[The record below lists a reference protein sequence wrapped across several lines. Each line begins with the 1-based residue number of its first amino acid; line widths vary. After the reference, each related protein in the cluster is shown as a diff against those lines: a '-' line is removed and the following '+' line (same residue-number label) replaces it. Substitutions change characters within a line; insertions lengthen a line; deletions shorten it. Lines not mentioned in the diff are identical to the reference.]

1 MLDAIPVSVCRLLVE
16 TLGHSL
22 WQACLIAVAC
32 WLALRVLPARRTNLR
47 YATACCGLLS
57 IVGSSLVTLS
67 LLEPVSSD
75 LTSSEDGAGISNVQS
90 ETDVMGSSP
99 QARLASFLPEA
110 SVGTVKSSE
119 PEAVERAEVQ
129 GLARFHASRNQSS
142 ASEGAGRLLH
152 LLALVWAAGSL
163 LMLVRVVRSVLQI
176 RRLGAESESGQVTSD
191 LLDRIHA
198 VVADVSTRLGLRSTV
213 SVLIS
218 SRVQVPGV
226 VGTFWPILLMPPALV
241 TGVPLDQ
248 LRIVI
253 AHELA
258 HVRRYDF
265 LVNLAQ
271 MVIEALLFF
280 NPAVW
285 WVSRQIRIERE
296 ACCDAMAVSATGEA
310 IPVARALVEVV
321 ARLRESLGES
331 TANGFA
337 IAAGVQQLTED
348 PQQDN
353 LLLDRVRRLIVPE
366 QRPHVRLPW
375 YSLFGFLVA
384 FVAVSAGL
392 YEGADATVKAVQ
404 RALTPKERVE
414 ELARLKAENT
424 AVFVP
429 PGIGAKTGKAD
440 SRKGTGQPAEQKVTV
455 HVTVRTDDGSPVPKD
470 VWLSCYYQT
479 GHSSTQ
485 KSLSRPKKDTIEFKT
500 TLKVP
505 ACKFVIGAHAPG
517 FATSSTDPATV
528 FLTDGDRSVEV
539 VLTRGFKSSIQILGN
554 DGSPIAGARV
564 KSSAR
569 VGLGNGWSS
578 LGVREFKSDSDGIVL
593 VDQLSGM
600 EHVVEVRAPGFEHS
614 EQTVKFTAGK
624 SIDWRLKSAE
634 PTRLQL
640 VDTVSGKAVSG
651 AKAVIF
657 SRGTESSYSVSHRGN
672 QSFGDPRSS
681 NFASTDWRVFGTSD
695 SDGLLALNE
704 LHEDTR
710 YVFAIIAD
718 GYGTLYLPQVRP
730 GAEDTIVKLRPPI
743 NLSGQLT
750 GALDRLRK
758 QRQGKTGYRLQYRND
773 LTFGSRVHMQS
784 HLYDAT
790 ADAEGHFELK
800 DVVPGKVQLYLP
812 DGTQTI
818 VVDGSRTDLSF
829 EISDVDASSDAGP
842 DSSQTLKKREVILR
856 LAGATADAPARG
868 YLYVAWQTPTES
880 QNGPLPIVN
889 NEVRLNVPLSTD
901 VTFWDR
907 DIVGYR
913 VTVDRK
919 PVKVVQ
925 GEGPQIINIPAQLA
939 GGVHGTIVRSDGTPA
954 TDADVMAFVV
964 EFPKGAKS
972 NRDVNPNSRSHKAS
986 FFRTLPF
993 GGKYVM
999 FARENLDGAMSWA
1012 VSDPFVIDDQNP
1024 IQQMELRMQ
1033 PGKRQAVR
1041 VLGGDGEPLVGVS
1054 VQFHIRVFRAGTRD
1068 GSSFTLEATTGG
1080 FGIATFAASLPADVS
1095 SILEFEPSISV
1106 TGPAGHV
1113 GFTGKLSEL
1122 SQVSPAMFEL
1132 KLDKGVSASGTIVD
1146 AQTGRPVPNAKI
1158 RIYPTNFAAAGFKE
1172 NIRTTSDARGEFR
1185 FDNLEP
1191 MEYRVNIEEAMPKG
1205 TVIIPNGGGY
1215 SIRYPSGVTSLS
1227 LTGGDIDPVLWEVEL
1242 YPGGSLRPA
1251 AE

>member
-47 YATACCGLLS
+47 YATACCGLLA
-57 IVGSSLVTLS
+57 IVGASLVTLS
-67 LLEPVSSD
+67 LLEPGPS
-75 LTSSEDGAGISNVQS
+75 AGVAENNLGQT
-90 ETDVMGSSP
+90 ETAG
-99 QARLASFLPEA
+99 LASSLPATVA
-110 SVGTVKSSE
+110 SSIPEVTVDSVNSSG
-119 PEAVERAEVQ
+119 PELIVQAEVQ
-129 GLARFHASRNQSS
+129 ELANFHAGRNGSS
-142 ASEGAGRLLH
+142 VSEGAGSLLH

-198 VVADVSTRLGLRSTV
+198 VVADVSTRLGLRWTV

-241 TGVPLDQ
+241 TGVPLEQ

-285 WVSRQIRIERE
+285 WMSRQIRIERE

-331 TANGFA
+331 AANGFA

-348 PQQDN
+348 PRQEN

-404 RALTPKERVE
+404 RALTPKERVDT
-414 ELARLKAENT
+414 LARLKAENT

-429 PGIGAKTGKAD
+429 PGIGVETGKA
-440 SRKGTGQPAEQKVTV
+440 KPGKVAAQPEKQKVTV
-455 HVTVRTDDGSPVPKD
+455 HVTVRTEDGSPVPKE
-470 VWLSCYYQT
+470 VQLSGYYQT

-485 KSLSRPKKDTIEFKT
+485 ASLNTPKEDTIEFKT
-500 TLKVP
+500 TWKLP
-505 ACKFVIGAHAPG
+505 GCKFLIGAQAPG
-517 FATSSTDPATV
+517 FAATSTDPATV
-528 FLTDGDRSVEV
+528 FLADGDRNVEV
-539 VLTRGFKSSIQILGN
+539 VLTRGFKTAIQFTDT
-554 DGSPIAGARV
+554 DGKPVAGARV
-564 KSSAR
+564 KSSGR
-569 VGLGNGWSS
+569 IGHGNGWST
-578 LGVREFKSDSDGIVL
+578 LGQTSFKSDQDGKVQI
-593 VDQLSGM
+593 DQVSAM
-600 EHVVEVRAPGFEHS
+600 DHEVEVRAPGFEHS
-614 EQTVKFTAGK
+614 RQTVRFTAGK

-634 PTRLQL
+634 PTRLKL
-640 VDTVSGKAVSG
+640 VDARSGKPVSG
-651 AKAVIF
+651 AQAIIF
-657 SRGTESSYSVSHRGN
+657 SRGIDSPSHSGGHSY
-672 QSFGDPRSS
+672 GDPRTKK
-681 NFASTDWRVFGTSD
+681 FAASDWRVFGTSN
-695 SDGLLALNE
+695 SNGLLTLDELNKG
-704 LHEDTR
+704 TR
-710 YVFAIIAD
+710 YLFAIIAD
-718 GYGTLYLPQVRP
+718 GYGTKYIPEVRP
-730 GAEDTIVKLRPPI
+730 GDEDAVVELEPPI
-743 NLSGQLT
+743 NLSGQLS

-758 QRQGKTGYRLQYRND
+758 EARGKSGYRLQYRND
-773 LTFGSRVHMQS
+773 LTLGNRRHLHS
-784 HLYDAT
+784 HLYNAT
-790 ADAEGHFELK
+790 ANAEGHFELK
-800 DVVPGKVQLYLP
+800 DVVPGKVQLFLP

-818 VVDGSRTDLSF
+818 VVDGSRSDLSF
-829 EISDVDASSDAGP
+829 EISKVDASPAAGP
-842 DSSQTLKKREVILR
+842 DTAPASKKREVILR

-868 YLYVAWQTPTES
+868 FLYVAWRTPTES

-889 NEVRLNVPLSTD
+889 NEVRLQVPLSTG

-919 PVKVVQ
+919 PVMVVK
-925 GEGPQIINIPAQLA
+925 GDGPQVIEIPAQLA
-939 GGVHGTIVRSDGTPA
+939 GGVHGTVVRSDGTPA
-954 TDADVMAFVV
+954 TNADVMAIAVQL
-964 EFPKGAKS
+964 PKGASK
-972 NRDVNPNSRSHKAS
+972 NRDVNPRSRSHKAS

-999 FARENLDGAMSWA
+999 LAREDRDRAMSWA
-1012 VSDPFVIDDQNP
+1012 ISAPFSIGSENP
-1024 IQQMELRMQ
+1024 IQRLDLRLQ
-1033 PGKRQAVR
+1033 PGRRLSVR
-1041 VLGGDGEPLVGVS
+1041 VLGADGKALANVP
-1054 VQFHIRVFRAGTRD
+1054 VQLKVRILRAGTED
-1068 GSSFTLEATTGG
+1068 STSFGLDATTGD
-1080 FGIATFAASLPADVS
+1080 FGMATFAESIPSEDHRAIDVKPA
-1095 SILEFEPSISV
+1095 LRV
-1106 TGPAGHV
+1106 TGPNGLV
-1113 GFTGKLSEL
+1113 GFTGEL
-1122 SQVSPAMFEL
+1122 KDLPEIAPSVFEL
-1132 KLDKGVSASGTIVD
+1132 QLDKGVSASGTIVD
-1146 AQTGRPVPNAKI
+1146 AQTGRPVPHARIRVYPANFEAAK
-1158 RIYPTNFAAAGFKE
+1158 FKE
-1172 NIRTTSDARGEFR
+1172 NIRTTTDARGEFR
-1185 FDNLEP
+1185 FDNLEL
-1191 MEYRVNIEEAMPKG
+1191 MEYGVNIEEAMPKG

-1215 SIRYPSGVTSLS
+1215 SFRYPHGATHLS
-1227 LTGGDIDPVLWEVEL
+1227 LTGGDIDPVFWEVEL

>member
-1 MLDAIPVSVCRLLVE
+1 MLDAIPVSACRLLVE

-22 WQACLIAVAC
+22 WQACVIAVAC

-47 YATACCGLLS
+47 YATACCGLLA

-67 LLEPVSSD
+67 LLEPVSPD
-75 LTSSEDGAGISNVQS
+75 LASSEDGAGISNVQT
-90 ETDVMGSSP
+90 ETDGMGSSP
-99 QARLASFLPEA
+99 QARLASFLPETP
-110 SVGTVKSSE
+110 VGTVKSSD
-119 PEAVERAEVQ
+119 PKMVERAGVQ
-129 GLARFHASRNQSS
+129 GLARFHASRNQRLG
-142 ASEGAGRLLH
+142 SEGAGQLLH

-198 VVADVSTRLGLRSTV
+198 VVADVSARLGLRSTV

-241 TGVPLDQ
+241 TGVPLEQ

-348 PQQDN
+348 PQQEN

-404 RALTPKERVE
+404 RALTPEERVE

-429 PGIGAKTGKAD
+429 PGVGAETGKAN

-485 KSLSRPKKDTIEFKT
+485 KSLSRPQEDTIEFKT

-505 ACKFVIGAHAPG
+505 ACKFVIGAQAPG

-539 VLTRGFKSSIQILGN
+539 VLTRGFKSSLRILGN
-554 DGSPIAGARV
+554 DGSPIAGARL

-569 VGLGNGWSS
+569 IGLGNGWSS
-578 LGVREFKSDSDGIVL
+578 LGVREFKSDSEGIVQ
-593 VDQLSGM
+593 VDQVSGM

-614 EQTVKFTAGK
+614 EQTVRFDAENTLDWQIESAAPARFQVVDAASGK
-624 SIDWRLKSAE
+624 S
-634 PTRLQL
+634 
-640 VDTVSGKAVSG
+640 VSE
-651 AKAVIF
+651 AKAILF
-657 SRGTESSYSVSHRGN
+657 IRSVDRPGHSGGHGY
-672 QSFGDPRSS
+672 GDPRLTKLS
-681 NFASTDWRVFGTSD
+681 ASDWRVHGASD
-695 SDGLLALNE
+695 AAGVLTLDE
-704 LHEDTR
+704 LKHGSR
-710 YVFAIIAD
+710 YVFAVMTE
-718 GYGTLYLPQVRP
+718 GYGTKYLTAVRP
-730 GAEDTIVKLRPPI
+730 GDEEKTIELQRPI
-743 NLSGQLT
+743 NFSGRLT
-750 GALDRLRK
+750 GAFDRLQK
-758 QRQGKTGYRLQYRND
+758 GSGENKGSYRLTYRND
-773 LTFGSRVHMQS
+773 LSIDGRSS
-784 HLYDAT
+784 HSYMYSTYVDT
-790 ADAEGHFELK
+790 EGNFKLR
-800 DVVPGKVQLYLP
+800 DLIPGKVQLHLP
-812 DGTQTI
+812 DGSKTL
-818 VVDGSRTDLSF
+818 VV
-829 EISDVDASSDAGP
+829 
-842 DSSQTLKKREVILR
+842 DSSQSGLTFEIKEIAKSASGGRKTASRKREVILR

-889 NEVRLNVPLSTD
+889 NEVRLNVPISTD

-907 DIVGYR
+907 DIVGYQ

-925 GEGPQIINIPAQLA
+925 GEGPQIIKIPAQLA
-939 GGVHGTIVRSDGTPA
+939 GGVHGTIVRPDGTPA
-954 TDADVMAFVV
+954 SNADVMAIAV
-964 EFPKGAKS
+964 ELPKGASK
-972 NRDVNPNSRSHKAS
+972 NRDVNPSSRPHKDS

-999 FARENLDGAMSWA
+999 LAREDRDGAMSWA
-1012 VSDPFVIDDQNP
+1012 ISDVFTIDSENP
-1024 IQQMELRMQ
+1024 IQRLDLRLQ
-1033 PGKRQAVR
+1033 PGRRLSVR
-1041 VLGGDGEPLVGVS
+1041 VLGADGKPLENVP
-1054 VQFHIRVFRAGTRD
+1054 VQLQVRILRAGTED
-1068 GSSFTLEATTGG
+1068 ATSFGLDATTGE
-1080 FGIATFAASLPADVS
+1080 FGMATFAESVPSEDHAAIDVKPA
-1095 SILEFEPSISV
+1095 LSV
-1106 TGPAGHV
+1106 TGPNGHV
-1113 GFTGKLSEL
+1113 GFTGNLDDLPEIAPS
-1122 SQVSPAMFEL
+1122 MFEL
-1132 KLDKGVSASGTIVD
+1132 RLSKGVSASGTVVD

-1158 RIYPTNFAAAGFKE
+1158 RIYPTNFAAARFKE
-1172 NIRTTSDARGEFR
+1172 NIRTTTDARGEFR

-1191 MEYRVNIEEAMPKG
+1191 MKYAVQIDEAMPKG
-1205 TVIIPNGGGY
+1205 TVIIPKGGGY

>member
-1 MLDAIPVSVCRLLVE
+1 
-16 TLGHSL
+16 
-22 WQACLIAVAC
+22 
-32 WLALRVLPARRTNLR
+32 
-47 YATACCGLLS
+47 
-57 IVGSSLVTLS
+57 
-67 LLEPVSSD
+67 
-75 LTSSEDGAGISNVQS
+75 
-90 ETDVMGSSP
+90 
-99 QARLASFLPEA
+99 
-110 SVGTVKSSE
+110 
-119 PEAVERAEVQ
+119 
-129 GLARFHASRNQSS
+129 
-142 ASEGAGRLLH
+142 
-152 LLALVWAAGSL
+152 
-163 LMLVRVVRSVLQI
+163 MLVRVVRSVLQI
-176 RRLGAESESGQVTSD
+176 RRLGAEAESGQVTSD

-198 VVADVSTRLGLRSTV
+198 VVAEVSRRLGLRLTV
-213 SVLIS
+213 KVLIS

-285 WVSRQIRIERE
+285 WMSRQIRIERE

-331 TANGFA
+331 AANGFA
-337 IAAGVQQLTED
+337 VAAGVQQLAED
-348 PQQDN
+348 PSQESS
-353 LLLDRVRRLIVPE
+353 LLDRVRRIIVPE

-429 PGIGAKTGKAD
+429 PGIGVETGKAD
-440 SRKGTGQPAEQKVTV
+440 SGKGQSVAQKVTV

-505 ACKFVIGAHAPG
+505 ACKFVIGAQAPG
-517 FATSSTDPATV
+517 FASSSTDPATV
-528 FLTDGDRSVEV
+528 FLTDGDRNVEV
-539 VLTRGFKSSIQILGN
+539 VLTRGFKSSIQILDN

-569 VGLGNGWSS
+569 IGLGNGWSS
-578 LGVREFKSDSDGIVL
+578 LGVREFKSDAAGIVKC
-593 VDQLSGM
+593 DQLSGM
-600 EHVVEVRAPGFEHS
+600 EHVVEVRAPGFEGAERTLRFS
-614 EQTVKFTAGK
+614 AGK
-624 SIDWRLKSAE
+624 TMDWRLKSAT
-634 PTRLQL
+634 PTRLRF
-640 VDTVSGKAVSG
+640 VDGRSGKAVSG
-651 AKAVIF
+651 AQAVIF
-657 SRGTESSYSVSHRGN
+657 SKSIDSPSHSGGHSY
-672 QSFGDPRSS
+672 GDPRTKK
-681 NFASTDWRVFGTSD
+681 FEASDWRVFGTSD
-695 SDGLLALNE
+695 SDGLLTLDELNNG
-704 LHEDTR
+704 TR
-710 YVFAIIAD
+710 YLFAILAD
-718 GYGTLYLPQVRP
+718 GYGTKYMPEVRP
-730 GAEDTIVKLRPPI
+730 GDADVVVELEAPI
-743 NLSGQLT
+743 NLSGELT
-750 GALDRLRK
+750 GAVDRLQKER
-758 QRQGKTGYRLQYRND
+758 RGKTGYRLQYRND
-773 LTFGSRVHMQS
+773 LTFGSRRHIHS
-784 HLYDAT
+784 HLYYAT
-790 ADAEGHFELK
+790 ADADGRFEMK
-800 DVVPGKVQLYLP
+800 DVVPGKVQLFLP
-812 DGTQTI
+812 DGTKTI
-818 VVDGSRTDLSF
+818 IVDRSRSDLSF
-829 EISDVDASSDAGP
+829 EIRKLDASADPKNDAG
-842 DSSQTLKKREVILR
+842 SNVAAALKKREVILR

-868 YLYVAWQTPTES
+868 YLYVTWQTPTES

-913 VTVDRK
+913 VIVDRK

-954 TDADVMAFVV
+954 TDADVMAFAV
-964 EFPKGAKS
+964 ELPKGAKA

-1012 VSDPFVIDDQNP
+1012 ASDPFVIDDQNP
-1024 IQQMELRMQ
+1024 IQEMELRMQ

-1041 VLGGDGEPLVGVS
+1041 VLADDGEPLAGVS

-1068 GSSFTLEATTGG
+1068 GSIFTLEATTGG
-1080 FGIATFAASLPADVS
+1080 FGIATFAESLPADVS
-1095 SILEFEPSISV
+1095 SILEFEPAISV

-1132 KLDKGVSASGTIVD
+1132 KLDKGVSASGTVVD

-1158 RIYPTNFAAAGFKE
+1158 RVYPTNFDAARFRE
-1172 NIRTTSDARGEFR
+1172 NIRTTTDARGEFR

-1191 MEYRVNIEEAMPKG
+1191 MKYAVQIDEAMPKG
-1205 TVIIPNGGGY
+1205 TVIIPKGGGY

-1227 LTGGDIDPVLWEVEL
+1227 LTGGDIDPVFWEVEL

-1251 AE
+1251 AD